1 MGVLANVVEPEKQNT
16 SDDDSSSDSYVH
28 QPGVWPECVP
38 EQQYY
43 SERKASLQKKKKV
56 DHFKGMYLKGIQDAR
71 EPEPQEPELTVIPEG
86 AAQPTENTELH
97 PVANESPEGKKKKLK
112 GGKKKPKG
120 GKKKKLKGGKKKKP
134 TGGKKKKTKK
144 TKGKK
149 VKKKTTKK

>member
-1 MGVLANVVEPEKQNT
+1 MPLRYIPLKWST
-16 SDDDSSSDSYVH
+16 FFF
-28 QPGVWPECVP
+28 VWPECVP

-86 AAQPTENTELH
+86 AAPQPTENTESP
-97 PVANESPEGKKKKLK
+97 PVVSESPEGKKKKLK